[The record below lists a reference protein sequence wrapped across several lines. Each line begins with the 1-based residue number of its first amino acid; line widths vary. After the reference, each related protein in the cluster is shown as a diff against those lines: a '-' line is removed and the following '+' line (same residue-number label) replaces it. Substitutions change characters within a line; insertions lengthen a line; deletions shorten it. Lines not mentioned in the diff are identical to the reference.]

1 MKQRIFL
8 GLAPIFV
15 LIVVMGAYAILLFT
29 KLGTSVDVILRE
41 NFRSVLAGQQMK
53 EAVERMDSAL
63 FFSLVGEEQQG
74 RELFAQNRA
83 RFEKGLEAELN
94 NITLPS
100 EGEVARSI
108 RQSHEQYD
116 RQADAFW
123 RTPDLKKRR

>member
-53 EAVERMDSAL
+53 ETSERMDSAL
-63 FFSLVGEEQQG
+63 FFSLVGEDERG
-74 RELFAQNRA
+74 RKLFAQNLPEFRENL
-83 RFEKGLEAELN
+83 RTELA
-94 NITLPS
+94 NITIS
-100 EGEVARSI
+100 GEGDLAR
-108 RQSHEQYD
+108 
-116 RQADAFW
+116 
-123 RTPDLKKRR
+123 K